1 MTSLA
6 LRINDSENTHL
17 QELSYNSKVH
27 INDIEFKKNGR
38 DISSDINPFLN
49 DYVKRSISLGPLD
62 HIMVFF
68 MSKNG
73 GISKGQIPQTDAW
86 LAPRVH
92 ACFRL
97 TRREASNKEIW
108 VYLAYRYADYVRWRW
123 PGGKDSSNLARF
135 LGKQLRKD
143 NALSRLWWSAE
154 LIRNGNDYSMVEK
167 ALSEGYQDIPNTL
180 TGISI
185 FHDKNVAFSAT
196 RIATSLKKGP
206 VKGEPEETT
215 LTTRKVNLFSRA
227 LRGTTATVPIES
239 IAEPYEFEYDAI
251 KDWIGQ
257 SPNPQD
263 YEENDP
269 VGPDDRKLDKEDVK
283 SLDGFFNDVAK
294 YADLLNTK

>member
-92 ACFRL
+92 TCFRL
-97 TRREASNKEIW
+97 TRHEASNKEIW

-196 RIATSLKKGP
+196 RIATSLKGGP
-206 VKGEPEETT
+206 VRGVQLAAGK
-215 LTTRKVNLFSRA
+215 KVNLFSRA

-239 IAEPYEFEYDAI
+239 IAEPYEFKYDAI
-251 KDWIGQ
+251 KDWIGET
-257 SPNPQD
+257 PNPQE
-263 YEENDP
+263 YEDNDP
-269 VGPDDRKLDKEDVK
+269 IGPEDRKLDKKNVK
-283 SLDGFFNDVAK
+283 SLDGFCNNVAK

>member
-17 QELSYNSKVH
+17 QELSYDSKEYF
-27 INDIEFKKNGR
+27 NDIEFRKNGKDIR
-38 DISSDINPFLN
+38 SDISPFLH
-49 DYVKRSISLGPLD
+49 DYVKRNINVGPLD
-62 HIMVFF
+62 HIMVYF

-73 GISKGQIPQTDAW
+73 GLSKSQIPQTDAW

-97 TRREASNKEIW
+97 TRREASIKEIW
-108 VYLAYRYADYVRWRW
+108 AYLAYRYADYVRWRW

-154 LIRNGNDYSMVEK
+154 LIRNGNDYSMVKK

-251 KDWIGQ
+251 KDWIRET
-257 SPNPQD
+257 PNPQD

-269 VGPDDRKLDKEDVK
+269 VGPDDRKLDMEDIK
-283 SLDGFFNDVAK
+283 ALDAFCKKVADK
-294 YADLLNTK
+294 ADLLNNE

>member
-251 KDWIGQ
+251 KDWIRET
-257 SPNPQD
+257 PNPQD

-269 VGPDDRKLDKEDVK
+269 VGPDDRKLDMEDIK
-283 SLDGFFNDVAK
+283 ALDAFCKKVADK
-294 YADLLNTK
+294 ADLLNNE